1 MTVDE
6 KQKIKEILDA
16 FYQGANRSHWQGE
29 INDSVAEVVKYML
42 EELRKCS
49 AAAHWVP
56 RPTMGVPTVTWLATQ
71 IGRAVLE
78 NLRGGSYK
86 FCENQVLF
94 VWNTPLRM
102 ASTLNMVT
110 KPTGR

>member
-1 MTVDE
+1 
-6 KQKIKEILDA
+6 
-16 FYQGANRSHWQGE
+16 
-29 INDSVAEVVKYML
+29 
-42 EELRKCS
+42 
-49 AAAHWVP
+49 
-56 RPTMGVPTVTWLATQ
+56 MGVPTVTWLATQ